1 MLERV
6 DKKLVNTSVLLNID
20 NSEIKDIDK
29 ELYDKVVAEY
39 HTEKELEN
47 RAKKDFERAIVED
60 LGFEPENI
68 NITKFKY
75 RFEEEV

>member
-1 MLERV
+1 MS
-6 DKKLVNTSVLLNID
+6 KLVLEANVRLKA
-20 NSEIKDIDK
+20 EIKDIDK

-47 RAKKDFERAIVED
+47 RAKKDFERAIIED

>member
-1 MLERV
+1 MS
-6 DKKLVNTSVLLNID
+6 KLVLEANVRLKAEVTDIN
-20 NSEIKDIDK
+20 KD
-29 ELYDKVVAEY
+29 LYDEIVAEY
-39 HTEKELEN
+39 KTEKELEN
-47 RAKKDFERAIVED
+47 RAKKDFERAIIED

>member
-1 MLERV
+1 MS
-6 DKKLVNTSVLLNID
+6 KLVLEANVRLKA
-20 NSEIKDIDK
+20 EIKDIDK
-29 ELYDKVVAEY
+29 ALYDKVVAEY
-39 HTEKELEN
+39 KTEKELEN
-47 RAKKDFERAIVED
+47 RAKKDFERAIIQD

>member
-1 MLERV
+1 MSKLILEANVRLKAEV
-6 DKKLVNTSVLLNID
+6 TDIN
-20 NSEIKDIDK
+20 KD
-29 ELYDKVVAEY
+29 LYDEIVAEY
-39 HTEKELEN
+39 KTEKELEN

>member
-1 MLERV
+1 MS
-6 DKKLVNTSVLLNID
+6 KLVLEANVRLKA
-20 NSEIKDIDK
+20 EIKDIDK
-29 ELYDKVVAEY
+29 ALYDKVVAEY

-47 RAKKDFERAIVED
+47 RAKKDFERAIIQD

>member
-1 MLERV
+1 MS
-6 DKKLVNTSVLLNID
+6 KLVLEANVRLKAKVIGIN
-20 NSEIKDIDK
+20 KD
-29 ELYDKVVAEY
+29 LYDEIVAEY
-39 HTEKELEN
+39 KTEKELEN

>member
-1 MLERV
+1 MS
-6 DKKLVNTSVLLNID
+6 KLVLEANVRLKAEVTDIN
-20 NSEIKDIDK
+20 KD
-29 ELYDKVVAEY
+29 LYDEIVAEY
-39 HTEKELEN
+39 KTEKELEN
-47 RAKKDFERAIVED
+47 RAKKDFERAIIQD

>member
-1 MLERV
+1 MS
-6 DKKLVNTSVLLNID
+6 KLVLEANVRLKA
-20 NSEIKDIDK
+20 EIKDTDK
-29 ELYDKVVAEY
+29 ALYDKVVAEY

-47 RAKKDFERAIVED
+47 RAKKDFERAIIED

>member
-1 MLERV
+1 MS
-6 DKKLVNTSVLLNID
+6 KLVLEANVRLKA
-20 NSEIKDIDK
+20 EIKDIDK

>member
-1 MLERV
+1 MS
-6 DKKLVNTSVLLNID
+6 KLVLEANVRLKA
-20 NSEIKDIDK
+20 EIKDIDK
-29 ELYDKVVAEY
+29 ALYDKVVAEY

>member
-1 MLERV
+1 MS
-6 DKKLVNTSVLLNID
+6 KLVLEANVRLKAKVIGIN
-20 NSEIKDIDK
+20 KD
-29 ELYDKVVAEY
+29 LYDEIVAEY
-39 HTEKELEN
+39 KTEKELEN
-47 RAKKDFERAIVED
+47 RAKKDFERAIIED

>member
-1 MLERV
+1 MS
-6 DKKLVNTSVLLNID
+6 KLVLEANVRLKA
-20 NSEIKDIDK
+20 EIKDIDK

-47 RAKKDFERAIVED
+47 RAKKDFERAIVQD

>member
-1 MLERV
+1 MS
-6 DKKLVNTSVLLNID
+6 KLVLEANVRLKA
-20 NSEIKDIDK
+20 EIKDIDK
-29 ELYDKVVAEY
+29 AMYDKVVAEY

>member
-1 MLERV
+1 MS
-6 DKKLVNTSVLLNID
+6 KLVLEANVRLKA
-20 NSEIKDIDK
+20 EIKDIDK
-29 ELYDKVVAEY
+29 AMYDKVVAEY

-47 RAKKDFERAIVED
+47 RAKKDFERAIIED

>member
-1 MLERV
+1 MS
-6 DKKLVNTSVLLNID
+6 KLVLEANVRLKA
-20 NSEIKDIDK
+20 EIKDIDK

-39 HTEKELEN
+39 KTEKELEN
-47 RAKKDFERAIVED
+47 RAKKDFERAIIED

>member
-1 MLERV
+1 MSKLILEANVRLKAKV
-6 DKKLVNTSVLLNID
+6 IGIN
-20 NSEIKDIDK
+20 KD
-29 ELYDKVVAEY
+29 LYDEIVAEY
-39 HTEKELEN
+39 KTEKELEN

>member
-1 MLERV
+1 MS
-6 DKKLVNTSVLLNID
+6 KLVLEANVRLKA
-20 NSEIKDIDK
+20 EIKDIDK
-29 ELYDKVVAEY
+29 ALYDKVVAEY

-47 RAKKDFERAIVED
+47 RAKKDFERAIIED

>member
-1 MLERV
+1 MSKVVLEANVRL
-6 DKKLVNTSVLLNID
+6 KA
-20 NSEIKDIDK
+20 EIKDIDK
-29 ELYDKVVAEY
+29 ALYDKVVAEY

-47 RAKKDFERAIVED
+47 RAKKDFERAIIED